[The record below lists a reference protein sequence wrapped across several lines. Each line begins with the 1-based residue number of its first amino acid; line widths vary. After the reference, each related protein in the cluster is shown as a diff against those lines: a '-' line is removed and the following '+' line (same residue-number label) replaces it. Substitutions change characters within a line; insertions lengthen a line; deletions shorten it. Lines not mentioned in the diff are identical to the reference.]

1 MIYKKKEWANNEY
14 MTEYTHRMRHEF
26 PYVHK
31 LKKIYME
38 FEAFRADYY

>member
-1 MIYKKKEWANNEY
+1 MIYKKKEWANSEY
-14 MTEYTHRMRHEF
+14 MTEYTYRMRHEF

-38 FEAFRADYY
+38 FEAFIADHY